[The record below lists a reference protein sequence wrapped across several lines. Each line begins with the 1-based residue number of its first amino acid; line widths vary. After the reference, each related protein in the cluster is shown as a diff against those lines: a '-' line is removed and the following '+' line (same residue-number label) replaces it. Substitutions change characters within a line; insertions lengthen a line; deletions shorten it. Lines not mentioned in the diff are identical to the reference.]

1 MSLTILNSFSH
12 FKLLAFIFAIVIGGV
27 LAGFIGAFGIFLFS
41 FLYLKNQR
49 LEFLLIVFLL
59 TFFLGDNIDGPLSF
73 ANNLRFLLI
82 GFSAVYLF
90 KKGLLKF
97 NFGWKIGLFTFFG
110 LFVTALFSPLGILAI
125 SRAIAYL
132 LMALIIFKLVD
143 LLYMKNPFQLE
154 RLVFSFLL
162 TFIILNFITIPFR
175 VEGVFYLVGRFKGL
189 MNNPNGLGLL
199 LMFFYP
205 ILDLLQKRNKFF
217 KTNKGFLIVK
227 VLIFGMLFLSG
238 SRTGM
243 LAILIYQVSVWLF
256 DSKRL
261 LIPFLLVLPPLLYVV
276 STVDLIEIFTSLGF
290 EQELRLDTLST
301 ASGRT
306 EVWEVAWEEVL
317 RHPVFG
323 QGMMYDNYYVREYR
337 SMFIGE
343 NAARH
348 WYGVWNS
355 YLSLL
360 LNVGFIGIALY
371 LLFLFRCFQR
381 STDKKLAFGF
391 LLLILSSAVTESW
404 MAASMNAFTP
414 LLFLY
419 FAMQQQ
425 FIYNP
430 IHEEYIDPIH
440 STDRVLDGVH
450 AS

>member
-1 MSLTILNSFSH
+1 
-12 FKLLAFIFAIVIGGV
+12 
-27 LAGFIGAFGIFLFS
+27 
-41 FLYLKNQR
+41 
-49 LEFLLIVFLL
+49 
-59 TFFLGDNIDGPLSF
+59 
-73 ANNLRFLLI
+73 
-82 GFSAVYLF
+82 
-90 KKGLLKF
+90 
-97 NFGWKIGLFTFFG
+97 
-110 LFVTALFSPLGILAI
+110 
-125 SRAIAYL
+125 
-132 LMALIIFKLVD
+132 
-143 LLYMKNPFQLE
+143 MKNPFQLE